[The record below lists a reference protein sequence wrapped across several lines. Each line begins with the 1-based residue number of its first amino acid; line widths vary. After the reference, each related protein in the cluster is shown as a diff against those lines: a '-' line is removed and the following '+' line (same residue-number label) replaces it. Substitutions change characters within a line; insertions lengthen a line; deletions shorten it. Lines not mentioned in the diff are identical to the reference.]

1 MHKPASSGYF
11 FIYLIFYN
19 MLKLGISKQERV
31 LNATK
36 EDLNGA
42 GYDLRNF
49 GRTEEFNLNDEG
61 VRFVAVKD
69 IDQVAFMIEDGELDG
84 LLLGA
89 DIALEA
95 QARLES
101 TLALNSL
108 LDLETAKCKISPI
121 VMPESMG
128 KIEFLLSKYPGLSAQ
143 FMQQEA
149 VAEFLAQN
157 RQAPKI
163 RKFGSGA
170 DVQIRRSRKQNQM
183 ATDIVETGNTVRQ
196 NGGLIIDEAEDAA
209 NFGIET
215 LPSLLKSSIQLFSVG
230 DLNQSTETTMSDLKR
245 RLEFVL
251 NARKFTMVK
260 YNVPSDRL
268 KNVLELTFERQNP
281 TITPAGGNMNAVEV
295 MIESNRVP
303 ALLLKLQK
311 AGANSILT
319 YKPELLSAA

>member
-1 MHKPASSGYF
+1 
-11 FIYLIFYN
+11 
-19 MLKLGISKQERV
+19 MLKLGISKQDRV

-49 GRTEEFNLNDEG
+49 GRTEEFDLRDEDI
-61 VRFVAVKD
+61 RFIAVKD

-101 TLALNSL
+101 TLAVNTQ
-108 LDLETAKCKISPI
+108 LDLERAKCKISPI
-121 VMPESMG
+121 VMPETMG

-143 FMQQEA
+143 FMQQES

-157 RQAPKI
+157 NQTPKI

-170 DVQIRRSRKQNQM
+170 DVQIRRSEKQNQM

-196 NGGLIIDEAEDAA
+196 NGGLIIDEAADAQQ
-209 NFGIET
+209 FGVEP
-215 LPSLLKSSIQLFSVG
+215 LPSVLKSSIQLFSVG
-230 DLNQSTETTMSDLKR
+230 DLDQSTEKTLSDLR
-245 RLEFVL
+245 QRLEFVL
-251 NARKFTMVK
+251 NARKYTMVK
-260 YNVPSDRL
+260 YNVPNNQL
-268 KNVLELTFERQNP
+268 ETVLALTSERKNP
-281 TITPAGGNMNAVEV
+281 TITPAGESMSAVEV
-295 MIESNRVP
+295 MIDTSSVP
-303 ALLLKLQK
+303 ALMLKLQQ